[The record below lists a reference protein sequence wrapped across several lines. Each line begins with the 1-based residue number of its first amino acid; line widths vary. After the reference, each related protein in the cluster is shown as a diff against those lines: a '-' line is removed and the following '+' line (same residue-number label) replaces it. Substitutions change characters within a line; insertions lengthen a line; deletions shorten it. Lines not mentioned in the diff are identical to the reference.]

1 MLTAVL
7 ATLYSFLMQLSK
19 EQLRSLFLSLFWFN
33 LLHNLKCQAFCTGIL
48 LFVPSGIEKPVI
60 LSNLNLW
67 SNGYCT
73 IVKSKFRSSL
83 RGLNLKRSF
92 PRGRSNRT
100 FYFGI

>member
-1 MLTAVL
+1 
-7 ATLYSFLMQLSK
+7 MQFSK
-19 EQLRSLFLSLFWFN
+19 EQLSLFLSLFWFN

-48 LFVPSGIEKPVI
+48 LFVPSGIENPVI
-60 LSNLNLW
+60 LSNLYLW

-73 IVKSKFRSSL
+73 IVKRKFRSSL
-83 RGLNLKRSF
+83 QGLNLKWSF